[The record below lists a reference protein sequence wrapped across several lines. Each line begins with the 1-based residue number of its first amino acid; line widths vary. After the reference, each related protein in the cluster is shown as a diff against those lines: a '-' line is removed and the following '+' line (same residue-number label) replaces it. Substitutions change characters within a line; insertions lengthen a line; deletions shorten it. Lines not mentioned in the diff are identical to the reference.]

1 MEQGWDPEVRKFFLK
16 ILNTISTGL
25 IWLLA
30 ALTTGLYLGLA
41 SHPNKIVL
49 ILFYTIFAI
58 TLFLLIRYIY
68 RLWNK

>member
-16 ILNTISTGL
+16 ILNTISMGL

-30 ALTTGLYLGLA
+30 ALTAGLYFGLA
-41 SHPNKIVL
+41 LHPNKIVVT
-49 ILFYTIFAI
+49 LFYAIFVI
-58 TLFLLIRYIY
+58 TLFLLIRYLY

>member
-16 ILNTISTGL
+16 ILNTISMGL

-30 ALTTGLYLGLA
+30 ALTAGLYFGLA
-41 SHPNKIVL
+41 THSNKLFAV
-49 ILFYTIFAI
+49 LFYIGFAV
-58 TLFLLIRYIY
+58 TLGLLIRYLY